1 MKTYEQFKE
10 YMADGQDDAHDQEI
24 FLLNLKAD
32 LLEIE
37 NDLERELDT
46 INQPP
51 YSFYNFNVDD
61 LTKEQIKDWMKT
73 NDVRVTTN
81 IPNDITDPDVVGKV
95 DSLLI
100 ESSDNE
106 LKIKLDNVK
115 KEVSGM
121 SPSKYNYYR
130 LTELKNGLN

>member
-51 YSFYNFNVDD
+51 YSFHNFNVDD
-61 LTKEQIKDWMKT
+61 LL
-73 NDVRVTTN
+73 VRY
-81 IPNDITDPDVVGKV
+81 P
-95 DSLLI
+95 LFC
-100 ESSDNE
+100 
-106 LKIKLDNVK
+106 
-115 KEVSGM
+115 
-121 SPSKYNYYR
+121 
-130 LTELKNGLN
+130 LKNEIGEIAYRTSKLSNYVSFLNGG